1 MKNPVKTL
9 WLAEFALAMLI
20 ILGVADATMA
30 YISLFVLL
38 VGIWKLPN
46 LDALRFYIYSI
57 PIFVSLPPN
66 AFSEA
71 MSVWRIALLFFII
84 KIFLEKFKIL
94 HTLRDRGL
102 TFADKKNEIFE
113 RFSDFVSDIKTSNYY
128 RLFKPTLLF
137 GVVGMLSLIF
147 AQSLGAGVKK
157 MIFLG
162 SIFLLFSIVSFASE
176 KRGDVE
182 KILKAVFVS
191 GSGIMIVGYLQLT
204 STFFVFL
211 SDFWGFWDN
220 YVIRAFYGEQTMNL
234 LSYSNT
240 WFSYY
245 DDMGEIPP
253 TLRMFSVMPDSHSF
267 SLLMVLFAP
276 LALFYAYAAI
286 KKSTKKKYLA
296 VLALMLLAVFF
307 SGSRGAWVGWLGAL
321 AVSMYFYL
329 APRIPKALKII
340 PVKDYAEHK
349 SMYKRVLGSVLLF
362 VVLIPLASLI
372 LNINQDSQLIRE
384 GRALSSDR
392 KNALLQRTWSISDMD
407 ETSNK
412 GRMEIWQDS
421 AVSVTKHPI
430 LGIGMGNFPFALS
443 EKLST
448 AKMGASAHN
457 IYLDIAV
464 EMGLI
469 GMVIFIWLLWNI
481 CEKLLHLS
489 QKFKEEK
496 FRLLA
501 FTFLVYFIWI
511 FTYGLFDVVILN
523 DKVLM
528 FFIIILASLYK
539 LEDLEERQI
548 LEENTPKNQ

>member
-1 MKNPVKTL
+1 MKNPIKIL
-9 WLAEFALAMLI
+9 WLAEFILALFI
-20 ILGVADATMA
+20 ISGIADATMA

-38 VGIWKLPN
+38 VGIWKLSN

-71 MSVWRIALLFFII
+71 MSVWRFALLFFII
-84 KIFLEKFKIL
+84 KIFLEKFEIL
-94 HTLRDRGL
+94 HTLGDRGL
-102 TFADKKNEIFE
+102 TFADKKNEVLD
-113 RFSDFVSDIKTSNYY
+113 RFGDFASDIKTSNYY

-137 GVVGMLSLIF
+137 GVVGILSLIF
-147 AQSLGAGVKK
+147 AQSLGAGIKK

-162 SIFLLFSIVSFASE
+162 SVFLLFGIVSFAAQKKE
-176 KRGDVE
+176 DAE

-245 DDMGEIPP
+245 DDKGEIPP
-253 TLRMFSVMPDSHSF
+253 TLRMFSMMPDSHSF
-267 SLLMVLFAP
+267 SLLMVLFTP
-276 LALFYAYAAI
+276 LALFYAYSAVN
-286 KKSTKKKYLA
+286 KSAKRKYLA

-307 SGSRGAWVGWLGAL
+307 SGSRGAWVGWLGAV
-321 AVSMYFYL
+321 AVSMYFYF
-329 APRIPKALKII
+329 APHIPRVLKVI
-340 PVKDYAEHK
+340 PVKDYAEYK
-349 SMYKRVLGSVLLF
+349 NTYKRVLMSVMLF
-362 VVLIPLASLI
+362 VVLIPLASLT

-412 GRMEIWQDS
+412 GRMEIWRDS
-421 AVSVTKHPI
+421 VVSVTKNPV
-430 LGIGMGNFPFALS
+430 LGIGIGNFPFALS
-443 EKLST
+443 EKLSA
-448 AKMGASAHN
+448 AKKGASAHN
-457 IYLDIAV
+457 IYLDVAV
-464 EMGLI
+464 EMGLV
-469 GMVIFIWLLWNI
+469 GMAIFIWLLWSI
-481 CEKLLHLS
+481 CEKLFHLS
-489 QKFKEEK
+489 RKFKEEK

-501 FTFLVYFIWI
+501 FAFLTYFIWI
-511 FTYGLFDVVILN
+511 FTYGFFDVVIFN

-528 FFIIILASLYK
+528 FFVIILASLYK
-539 LEDLEERQI
+539 LEDVEERQI